1 MLLVDDI
8 LLFPVHGMLWIFK
21 EIHNAA
27 QQEKQGEAEAITAEL
42 MELYMLLETG
52 KITENEFDSRERD
65 LLDRL
70 DDIEKEKHGEE
81 DEEDNSGEEPV

>member
-27 QQEKQGEAEAITAEL
+27 QQEKQGEAEAITTEL